1 MPEEITI
8 DSYKFQNFALAGG
21 TSVTF
26 TVETLEGRD
35 VTEQDVPIVKDMLI
49 DLGKW
54 ECLRETGKHL
64 LSDLGIRQQATLQNY
79 EKPFGI
85 ELYEIEQVER
95 NPYTDS
101 LQCSI
106 HIRIEE
112 RHKRESLNVNP
123 IFTVEEITNQI
134 GNIPRWKAFKKT
146 MSIIKE
152 QLR

>member
-1 MPEEITI
+1 MPEEMTI
-8 DSYKFQNFALAGG
+8 DNYKFQNFALAGE

-26 TVETLEGRD
+26 TVETLVGRE
-35 VTEQDVPIVKDMLI
+35 VTEQDIPIVKDMLN

-64 LSDLGIRQQATLQNY
+64 LSDLGIRQQATLQGN

-85 ELYEIEQVER
+85 ELYEIERVER
-95 NPYTDS
+95 NPFADR
-101 LQCSI
+101 LIFRI

-112 RHKRESLNVNP
+112 RHRRESLHLNP
-123 IFTVEEITNQI
+123 IFTVEEITNQV
-134 GNIPRWKAFKKT
+134 GNIPRWRTFKKA
-146 MSIIKE
+146 MSLIKE